1 MLDRHPP
8 IVVVLNQISVPT
20 ARQLM
25 TTLPG
30 AQLYGLTGRTTD
42 VDVSFTDFGDTVRQL
57 YCQGVPI
64 IGLCATGILIRTL
77 APILT
82 DSKTEPPVVAVA
94 ADGSAVVPLLGGI
107 TGVNDLAEQI
117 AAVLAIKPA
126 ITTTGKLQFNTV
138 LPAPPQGYRLANPE
152 HVKTF
157 IADLIAGIS
166 VSLDGDAPWLTASD
180 IPFCADGERQII
192 VTTQAISGSP
202 AQLVYHPTSLVL
214 AIEKPSQ
221 FTILEW
227 IEIIHHR
234 LSAANLAL
242 AAVAC
247 IVLPKTPAGAAI
259 ASISTSLNLPIR
271 WVESPE
277 WNQNL
282 TLIPLQTPNSQL
294 LAPISP
300 RPPVPQSPP
309 PLLSVLKRCFTWGN
323 PKNALFAPNS
333 PLPAP
338 RSLDILSATEP
349 IDPNS
354 IGQPQGKLTI
364 VGTGPGSAEWMS
376 PQVRQTI
383 LAATDL
389 VGYHTYL
396 DLVKDLSVGKQCHG
410 SDNRVE
416 LDRSRLA
423 LDLAASGKNVVVVSS
438 GDPGI
443 YAMAAAVLEV
453 LDKEAKP
460 EWQTIDL
467 KIAPG
472 ISAMQAAAAAVG
484 APLGHDFCAISLSD
498 ILKPWEVVAARIA
511 AAAEA
516 DFAIA
521 FYNPISSH
529 RSWQL
534 AAAKEILMKSRSS
547 TTPVILAR
555 NLGRSGQE
563 VKVVTLGEFAPE
575 SADMRTVILIGS
587 SQTRLIPRADGGS
600 WVYTPRS
607 YQ

>member
-20 ARQLM
+20 AREIM
-25 TTLPG
+25 TMLPG
-30 AQLYGLTGRTTD
+30 SQLYGLTGRTVD

-57 YCQGVPI
+57 YRQGVPI

-138 LPAPPQGYRLANPE
+138 LPAPPPGYRLANPE

-157 IADLIAGIS
+157 IADLIAGVS

-180 IPFCADGERQII
+180 IPFCADGKRQII
-192 VTTQAISGSP
+192 VTTQAISGSFDR
-202 AQLVYHPTSLVL
+202 LVYHPNSLVIS
-214 AIEKPSQ
+214 IEEPSQ
-221 FTILEW
+221 FTTAEW
-227 IEIIHHR
+227 IEVIRDR
-234 LSAANLAL
+234 LSTANLAL

-247 IVLPKTPAGAAI
+247 IVLPKIPAGATI
-259 ASISTSLNLPIR
+259 ASIGTSLNLPIR
-271 WVESPE
+271 WVKSPE
-277 WNQNL
+277 WSQNL
-282 TLIPLQTPNSQL
+282 TLISLP
-294 LAPISP
+294 
-300 RPPVPQSPP
+300 
-309 PLLSVLKRCFTWGN
+309 
-323 PKNALFAPNS
+323 APNS
-333 PLPAP
+333 HLPSP
-338 RSLDILSATEP
+338 ISLEILSATEP

-396 DLVKDLSVGKQCHG
+396 DLVKDLSAGKECHG

-467 KIAPG
+467 QIAPG

-511 AAAEA
+511 AAAAA

-563 VKVVTLGEFAPE
+563 VKVITLGEFAPE
-575 SADMRTVILIGS
+575 LADMRTVILIGS
-587 SQTRLIPRADGGS
+587 SQTRLIPRADGGN

>member
-1 MLDRHPP
+1 MLDRLTP

-25 TTLPG
+25 TVLPG
-30 AQLYGLTGRTTD
+30 AQLYGLAGRTTD
-42 VDVSFTDFGDTVRQL
+42 VDVSFTSFGDTVRQL
-57 YCQGVPI
+57 YRQGIPI

-94 ADGSAVVPLLGGI
+94 ANGSAVVPLLGGI
-107 TGVNDLAEQI
+107 TGVNDLAEKI
-117 AAVLAIKPA
+117 AAVFKIQPA

-138 LPAPPQGYRLANPE
+138 LPDPPTGYRLANIE
-152 HVKTF
+152 DVKAV
-157 IADLIAGIS
+157 IADLIAGVS
-166 VSLDGDAPWLTASD
+166 VSLDGDAPWLLASD
-180 IPFCADGERQII
+180 IPFCTAGERMIT
-192 VTTQAISGSP
+192 VTTKAISGSP
-202 AQLVYHPTSLVL
+202 TQLVYHPTSLVL
-214 AIEKPSQ
+214 AVNEPSQ
-221 FTILEW
+221 FTVTEW
-227 IEIIHHR
+227 IEVIGSR
-234 LSAANLAL
+234 LATANLAP

-247 IVLPKTPAGAAI
+247 IAIPKTLAGAAI
-259 ASISTSLNLPIR
+259 TGIGKSSNLPIR
-271 WVESPE
+271 LVESAQWQSNLSVISSDP
-277 WNQNL
+277 NL
-282 TLIPLQTPNSQL
+282 T
-294 LAPISP
+294 
-300 RPPVPQSPP
+300 
-309 PLLSVLKRCFTWGN
+309 
-323 PKNALFAPNS
+323 
-333 PLPAP
+333 
-338 RSLDILSATEP
+338 ILSATHP
-349 IDPNS
+349 IDPTS
-354 IGQPQGKLTI
+354 IGQAQGKLTV
-364 VGTGPGSAEWMS
+364 VGTGPGSAQWMS
-376 PQVRQTI
+376 PQVKETI
-383 LAATDL
+383 RAATDL

-396 DLVKDLSVGKQCHG
+396 DLVKDLSTGKECHG

-443 YAMAAAVLEV
+443 FAMASAVLEV

-460 EWQTIDL
+460 EWHTIDL
-467 KIAPG
+467 QINPG
-472 ISAMQAAAAAVG
+472 ISAMQAAAASVG

-498 ILKPWEVVAARIA
+498 ILKPWSVVAARIA

-555 NLGRSGQE
+555 NLGRSGEQ
-563 VKVVTLGEFAPE
+563 VKVITLGEFVPE
-575 SADMRTVILIGS
+575 LADMRTVILIGS
-587 SQTRLIPRADGGS
+587 SQTKLIPRADGKS

-607 YQ
+607 Y

>member
-1 MLDRHPP
+1 MLDRLTP
-8 IVVVLNQISVPT
+8 IVVVLNQISVTT

-25 TTLPG
+25 IALPG
-30 AQLYGLTGRTTD
+30 AQLYGLAGRTTD
-42 VDVSFTDFGDTVRQL
+42 VDVSFANFGDTVRQL
-57 YCQGVPI
+57 YRQGVPI

-107 TGVNDLAEQI
+107 TGVNDLAEKI
-117 AAVLAIKPA
+117 AAVLNILPA
-126 ITTTGKLQFNTV
+126 ITTTGKLRFNTV
-138 LPAPPQGYRLANPE
+138 LPAPPTGYRLANPE

-157 IADLIAGIS
+157 IADLIAGVS

-180 IPFCADGERQII
+180 IPFGADGERVITI
-192 VTTQAISGSP
+192 TTQAISGSP
-202 AQLVYHPTSLVL
+202 ERLVYHPTSLVL
-214 AIEKPSQ
+214 AVNEPAQ
-221 FTILEW
+221 FTMTEW
-227 IEIIHHR
+227 IEVIHDR
-234 LSAANLAL
+234 LATANLAL
-242 AAVAC
+242 AAVAG

-259 ASISTSLNLPIR
+259 AGIGTSLNLPIR
-271 WVESPE
+271 LVESAR
-277 WNQNL
+277 WNQYL
-282 TLIPLQTPNSQL
+282 TAIPPT
-294 LAPISP
+294 SP
-300 RPPVPQSPP
+300 RRQVEKVLYLSGRVTRPVGKAQDHWAGHPTS
-309 PLLSVLKRCFTWGN
+309 STFR
-323 PKNALFAPNS
+323 S

-338 RSLDILSATEP
+338 PFLTIFTATEP
-349 IDPNS
+349 IDPTL
-354 IGQPQGKLTI
+354 IGQARGKLTVI
-364 VGTGPGSAEWMS
+364 GTGPGSPEWMS

-396 DLVKDLSVGKQCHG
+396 DLVKDLSAGKECHG

-453 LDKEAKP
+453 LDNEAKP

-467 KIAPG
+467 QIAPG

-498 ILKPWEVVAARIA
+498 LLKPWEVVAARIA

-516 DFAIA
+516 DFVIA
-521 FYNPISSH
+521 FYNPISSQ

-534 AAAKEILMKSRSS
+534 AAAKEILLQSRSS

-555 NLGRSGQE
+555 NLGRSRQQ
-563 VKVVTLGEFAPE
+563 VKVITLGELAPE

-587 SQTRLIPRADGGS
+587 SQTKLIPRADGGS

-607 YQ
+607 YH